1 MSLSNSRIDGNHIG
15 QWLNQNELSSMQF
28 MCKMSDKFEWNNI
41 FILPN
46 ADRLAELNTW
56 GTGFRARAYNFAR
69 L

>member
-1 MSLSNSRIDGNHIG
+1 MP
-15 QWLNQNELSSMQF
+15 F

-56 GTGFRARAYNFAR
+56 GTGFGARACNFAR